1 MPRSPIRQSL
11 LPATAAM
18 EGFLVRQPFETGSRQ
33 WPLASLRIPGPRDGE
48 RGYMVKILVVEVILQ
63 AEESALGDQAKG

>member
-11 LPATAAM
+11 LPATAA
-18 EGFLVRQPFETGSRQ
+18 GFLVRPPFETGIRQ

-48 RGYMVKILVVEVILQ
+48 RGYTVKILVVEVILQ
-63 AEESALGDQAKG
+63 AEESTLGDQAKG